1 MIRKNNGSG
10 HIGMSPPPAKIPLPR
25 RYGEKE
31 EQPWKPSRA
40 LAAITKGA
48 TGSYDFSSRVGIY
61 TGAQP
66 GDAGDLMVFEPRT
79 GQVYGYGQKDRR
91 GKKTEISHAVW
102 DGERFV
108 PCDKLGRVK

>member
-1 MIRKNNGSG
+1 METIKSFGSYNE
-10 HIGMSPPPAKIPLPR
+10 R
-25 RYGEKE
+25 RY
-31 EQPWKPSRA
+31 SRP
-40 LAAITKGA
+40 
-48 TGSYDFSSRVGIY
+48 RVGIY

>member
-1 MIRKNNGSG
+1 METIKSFGSYNE
-10 HIGMSPPPAKIPLPR
+10 R
-25 RYGEKE
+25 RYSR
-31 EQPWKPSRA
+31 PWVCLMTP
-40 LAAITKGA
+40 